1 MLPYKIKAK
10 RESVR
15 TTMTLGILF
24 TLFLLPPS
32 AIAEQHTASKS
43 HAVTHEDVWLMHRVD
58 TPEPSPDGHWAV
70 VSVTEPSYEED
81 GDVSDL
87 WLVATDGSLPP
98 RRLTS
103 TPDTEYFWNEVHA
116 WPGKYLK

>member
-1 MLPYKIKAK
+1 M
-10 RESVR
+10 R

-58 TPEPSPDGHWAV
+58 TLEPSPDGHWAV
-70 VSVTEPSYEED
+70 VLVTEPSYEED

-87 WLVATDGSLPP
+87 WLVATDGSVPP

-116 WPGKYLK
+116 WPGNYLK